1 MFSCNIK
8 NIDNSWTWY
17 NNYNFCTIRIDKLK
31 ESITIQQSFSFYQV
45 FQKFNTDLSIHGLN
59 LGVSEVKTNDKR
71 TNWLHFIESH
81 FLPLQS
87 QRGYIVVLLV
97 IFPPWETRQCFPV
110 VFCRKMES
118 DSYSFWTHLNHHS
131 RKKTHHSLLAACTDT
146 ETLTESLV

>member
-17 NNYNFCTIRIDKLK
+17 NNYNFCTIRIDNNNTTVIFIL
-31 ESITIQQSFSFYQV
+31 YV
-45 FQKFNTDLSIHGLN
+45 FQKCNTDLSIHGLN
-59 LGVSEVKTNDKR
+59 LGVSEVKTNNKR

-81 FLPLQS
+81 SLPLQS

-118 DSYSFWTHLNHHS
+118 DSYSFWTRLNHHS